1 MTFPDQSH
9 INRVRDA
16 LHQRAGNGASVRIG
30 SGFSKNAEKI
40 SLDAIEMPGWQDL
53 VDYFHSTLYPQ
64 DSSRRS
70 GNNQRPATDNVR
82 IAQEY
87 EAAFGRG
94 ALHDALRRLVPDAAY
109 SPGDKHRR
117 LMQLPWRDIYTT
129 NWDTL
134 LERAQGQVPERNYSA
149 VISVGEIPMAS
160 RPRIVK
166 LHGSFPAQ
174 FPLIVTEE
182 DYRTYPT
189 KFAPFVNTVQQ
200 SMMESVFLLI
210 GFSGDDPNFLNWSG
224 WVRDNLGASAPKIYL
239 AGWLGL
245 SPHLRRMLENSNV
258 VPIDLALHPRSD
270 QWPDTLCHQY
280 ATEWLLQTLE
290 LGRPYNIT
298 SWPIP
303 SSRQQDETPEIL
315 KPIEDATPE
324 EPKAE
329 PTRQV
334 TIEKPPTAPDEV
346 RAITAIWRYN
356 RLIYPGWLTTP
367 FTNRGELE
375 RKTVAWH
382 RTIIASLQDLQAVE
396 RLRAIRELVWREEIL
411 LVPMYSDLESA
422 IHEVLNLIDCRKR
435 TIGGESAYNE
445 DWTAIREDWR
455 NVAAALVTAAR
466 FGFDRAAFEK
476 ATEALDGFQEED
488 LEIRH
493 RIHHEKCLWAIYH
506 RDFKSLDELL
516 ANWKTVSCDPAW
528 MMRKA
533 AMLWEAGRN
542 SEAEELLN
550 NSMALIKAMPVNE
563 NSLANLSRE
572 SWATLIALDWDNR
585 LTSLDRIRELVPMRC
600 DVFGE
605 RQSVTEDMGRDKTEE
620 DPPHFDINRRRGTR
634 ERWTDYNPPAA
645 AYRAV
650 RLSEMAG
657 LPPFTVYSTVW
668 AEVLRKAAEEVAD
681 YNLEFAIRLV
691 LRACIGENDKTLE
704 RILTRTRIAT
714 MPTELAATLTESCLN
729 AMDKA
734 VRDKVTQISISQ
746 NRFNTAA
753 EVLSRLVIRLEPD
766 QAESILN
773 KAVEYCRS
781 PELAKSFVG
790 GTIGNLLMRSWE
802 ALPDDRRQHRAM
814 DLLGAEI
821 IGLTGIEPIMQHNWP
836 DPGEVVRFSNTQPT
850 RTPENEQ
857 QWQGTIDLLVR
868 ALTGNAAARQRA
880 SIRMLPIVESNLLTQ
895 EESLKIASALWTD
908 IYTEPEGLPSGTAMP
923 DGQFLTLPEPT
934 PGLAKERFLGKWLS
948 INKDL
953 TYDIQRNSTGIQIYG
968 NSTNGLNHNARDVE
982 SRLWQA
988 GQAIRILRELGE
1000 DLTLSLAEKTHL
1012 EELVKCWIEE
1022 PIPQSDNWEFSPTFT
1037 ELTKQRLADVAAA
1050 LPPVMEEINA
1060 PPSLAEKLYAKGQQ
1074 LTEQQIPVLSLPAAL
1089 VKFIPG
1095 RSEDIAIAL
1104 RVGMTSDDGEL
1115 AIDAMSGLYIWLKA
1129 ASDSESG
1136 VPQPPDDLVREVG
1149 IAIASRRSAAI
1160 VPALQVAK
1168 WIFHEGQASQ
1178 KELIRQLVE
1187 DGLTYLVEE
1196 LRYDRKHENPDEV
1209 PRRRLYCV
1217 ELAAEMAK
1225 DGQNASPA
1233 ITGWLEAATED
1244 PLPEVRKFVGRGES
1258 NWPST
1263 CHRCEGKQTNGT
1275 DPPHLC
1281 QP

>member
-16 LHQRAGNGASVRIG
+16 LHQRAGNGASVMIG
-30 SGFSKNAEKI
+30 SGFSKNAERI
-40 SLDAIEMPGWQDL
+40 RLDAKEMPGWQDL
-53 VDYFHSTLYPQ
+53 VDHFHRTLYPQ
-64 DSSRRS
+64 DNTRGH
-70 GNNQRPATDNVR
+70 GNNNRPATDNVR

-87 EAAFGRG
+87 EAAFGRS
-94 ALHDALRRLVPDAAY
+94 ALDDALRRLVPDAEY
-109 SPGDKHRR
+109 SPGVKHQR
-117 LMQLPWRDIYTT
+117 LLKLPWRDIYTT

-134 LERAQGQVPERNYSA
+134 LERTQGQVPERNYSA
-149 VISVGEIPMAS
+149 VTSVGEIPMAS

-174 FPLIVTEE
+174 FPFIVTEE

-200 SMMESVFLLI
+200 SMMETVFLLI

-245 SPHLRRMLENSNV
+245 SPHRRRMLENSNV
-258 VPIDLALHPRSD
+258 VPIDLALHPRSG

-303 SSRQQDETPEIL
+303 SRRQQDETREIL

-329 PTRQV
+329 PTTQDF
-334 TIEKPPTAPDEV
+334 IEGPKTAPDEV
-346 RAITAIWRYN
+346 REITAIWRHN
-356 RLIYPGWLTTP
+356 RLIYPGWLTIP
-367 FTNRGELE
+367 FTNRGGLE
-375 RKTVAWH
+375 RKTEAWH

-396 RLRAIRELVWREEIL
+396 RLSAIRELVWREEIL

-422 IHEVLNLIDCRKR
+422 IHEVLNLIDCWNR
-435 TIGGESAYNE
+435 TIDGVAAYNE

-466 FGFDRAAFEK
+466 FGFDQAAFEK

-493 RIHHEKCLWAIYH
+493 HILHEKCLWAIYH
-506 RDFKSLDELL
+506 RDFNSLDDLL
-516 ANWKTVSCDPAW
+516 ANWKTENCDPAW
-528 MMRKA
+528 MMCKA

-572 SWATLIALDWDNR
+572 SWATFIALDRNDR
-585 LTSLDRIRELVPMRC
+585 ITSFDRIRELVPMRC

-605 RQSVTEDMGRDKTEE
+605 RQSVTEDMGRDKSEE
-620 DPPHFDINRRRGTR
+620 DPPHFDINRRRSTSKLH
-634 ERWTDYNPPAA
+634 TNYSPPAA

-657 LPPFTVYSTVW
+657 LPPFTGYSTVW

-681 YNLEFAIRLV
+681 YDLEFAIRLV

-714 MPTELAATLTESCLN
+714 MPTELATTLTESCLN

-734 VRDKVTQISISQ
+734 MRDKVTQVSTSQ

-781 PELAKSFVG
+781 PELAKSLVG
-790 GTIGNLLMRSWE
+790 GTIGNLLTRSWE
-802 ALPDDRRQHRAM
+802 AIPDDRRQHRAM

-821 IGLTGIEPIMQHNWP
+821 VGLTGIEPIMQHSWP
-836 DPGEVVRFSNTQPT
+836 DPGEVVTFSETQPV
-850 RTPENEQ
+850 RTPENEP

-868 ALTGNAAARQRA
+868 ALTGNAAARRRA
-880 SIRMLPIVESNLLTQ
+880 SIRMFPIVESNLLTQ
-895 EESLKIASALWTD
+895 EESLKIANALWTD
-908 IYTEPEGLPSGTAMP
+908 IYTEPEGLPSGTPMP

-934 PGLAKERFLGKWLS
+934 PGLAQERFLRKWLS

-968 NSTNGLNHNARDVE
+968 NSTNGLNHNPGDVE

-988 GQAIRILRELGE
+988 GQAIRILRERGE
-1000 DLTLSLAEKTHL
+1000 ELTLSLAEKTHL

-1022 PIPQSDNWEFSPTFT
+1022 PIPQSDHWEFLPMFT
-1037 ELTKQRLADVAAA
+1037 DLTKQRLADVAAA
-1050 LPPVMEEINA
+1050 LPLVIEEINA
-1060 PPSLAEKLYAKGQQ
+1060 PSTLAEDLYTKGQQ
-1074 LTEQQIPVLSLPAAL
+1074 LTEQEIPVLSLPAAL
-1089 VKFIPG
+1089 VKFIPE

-1115 AIDAMSGLYIWLKA
+1115 ATNAMSGLYIWLRA
-1129 ASDSESG
+1129 ASDSESRIL
-1136 VPQPPDDLVREVG
+1136 PPPDDLVREVG
-1149 IAIASRRSAAI
+1149 IAIASRRSTAI

-1168 WIFHEGQASQ
+1168 WIFHEGQASH
-1178 KELIRQLVE
+1178 KESIRQLVE

-1196 LRYDRKHENPDEV
+1196 LRYDRKHENPDDV
-1209 PRRRLYCV
+1209 PRKRLYCV
-1217 ELAAEMAK
+1217 ELAAEMAR
-1225 DGQNASPA
+1225 DGQNESPA
-1233 ITGWLEAATED
+1233 VTKWLEAATED
-1244 PLPEVRKFVGRGES
+1244 PLPEVRKSVGRNSPIGRPPGADE
-1258 NWPST
+1258 
-1263 CHRCEGKQTNGT
+1263 RRKQTNGT
-1275 DPPHLC
+1275 DPPNLR
-1281 QP
+1281 

>member
-1 MTFPDQSH
+1 
-9 INRVRDA
+9 
-16 LHQRAGNGASVRIG
+16 
-30 SGFSKNAEKI
+30 
-40 SLDAIEMPGWQDL
+40 
-53 VDYFHSTLYPQ
+53 
-64 DSSRRS
+64 
-70 GNNQRPATDNVR
+70 
-82 IAQEY
+82 
-87 EAAFGRG
+87 
-94 ALHDALRRLVPDAAY
+94 
-109 SPGDKHRR
+109 
-117 LMQLPWRDIYTT
+117 
-129 NWDTL
+129 
-134 LERAQGQVPERNYSA
+134 
-149 VISVGEIPMAS
+149 
-160 RPRIVK
+160 
-166 LHGSFPAQ
+166 
-174 FPLIVTEE
+174 
-182 DYRTYPT
+182 
-189 KFAPFVNTVQQ
+189 
-200 SMMESVFLLI
+200 
-210 GFSGDDPNFLNWSG
+210 
-224 WVRDNLGASAPKIYL
+224 
-239 AGWLGL
+239 
-245 SPHLRRMLENSNV
+245 
-258 VPIDLALHPRSD
+258 
-270 QWPDTLCHQY
+270 
-280 ATEWLLQTLE
+280 
-290 LGRPYNIT
+290 
-298 SWPIP
+298 
-303 SSRQQDETPEIL
+303 
-315 KPIEDATPE
+315 
-324 EPKAE
+324 
-329 PTRQV
+329 
-334 TIEKPPTAPDEV
+334 
-346 RAITAIWRYN
+346 
-356 RLIYPGWLTTP
+356 
-367 FTNRGELE
+367 
-375 RKTVAWH
+375 
-382 RTIIASLQDLQAVE
+382 
-396 RLRAIRELVWREEIL
+396 
-411 LVPMYSDLESA
+411 MYSDLESA

-493 RIHHEKCLWAIYH
+493 RIHHEKCLWATYH
-506 RDFKSLDELL
+506 RDFKSLDDLL
-516 ANWKTVSCDPAW
+516 AYWKTESCDPAW

-550 NSMALIKAMPVNE
+550 NSIALIKAMPVNE

-572 SWATLIALDWDNR
+572 SWATFIALDWDNW

-605 RQSVTEDMGRDKTEE
+605 RQSVTQELGRDKTEE

-836 DPGEVVRFSNTQPT
+836 DPGEVVTFSNTQPT

-1209 PRRRLYCV
+1209 PRKRLYCV